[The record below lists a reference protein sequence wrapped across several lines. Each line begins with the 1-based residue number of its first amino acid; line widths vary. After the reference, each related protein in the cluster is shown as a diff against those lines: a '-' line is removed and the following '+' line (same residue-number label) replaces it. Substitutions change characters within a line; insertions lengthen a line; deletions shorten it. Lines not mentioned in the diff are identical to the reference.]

1 MDIFKSKINFVK
13 KAKLNILILL
23 VSFATNLIALC
34 AQSIEILPQEKF
46 DSLHNKVSNSFRH
59 RDLTTAK
66 MLIQSLDSLM
76 EIHWTKNSS
85 QYSFV
90 TYNKAIYNY
99 YIGNLTE
106 SLKNFESAM
115 KIRKALFGE
124 KDEYYYKCLANS
136 GNIYYQKGDYKTAL
150 KIYSKGLELNKEI
163 FKKEGIHLA
172 KDLNNVAIASKELGY
187 YENAEVCLL
196 EAMRLKLKYDSTD
209 IISLASTYN
218 NLAQLYNSIG
228 NVKKEEEFIL
238 KGVNCVKS
246 DSVFSKH
253 EVFMQ
258 LNTSAGVY
266 YNRHRDYKK
275 AQYYLFVLE
284 EYLKHIPSIKE
295 SYTYESY
302 LTLKI
307 QINQS
312 LGNNIKSK
320 EFQSEYLDFV
330 LNKYGEYHYR
340 HGLALMAI
348 GKSLNLMEDF
358 ELSKINYFKA
368 LAVMDS
374 VQGKNSE
381 NSIICLIGL
390 CSNEWQSMNYNQMLK
405 FVSEAKSRYESGNM
419 KDTLI
424 LSSIYSYLG
433 IAYSNLNE
441 PTNAEE
447 FLVKSL
453 KWRSSLIGNEN
464 EDYLFSLQELS
475 FHFMRRNEYQKAKF
489 YLIEASTIVKKIL
502 EKSKG
507 FLTQEELTTFIPKF
521 EKIYHQVLSLC
532 SLIEDNDIRVV
543 AFENVSFYKGFIK
556 EQTIA
561 FNKELRTNLD
571 YKNEYSLLRTTEQ
584 RLLKLNKLTLDED
597 DKKLV
602 TQLEEK
608 KYLIEKNILLNLDNS
623 KDKIIMDWK
632 LYQNVLDDTSA
643 IVEFIHYNYCKENVS
658 DSILYAAFIIKK
670 DLNVPLFIPI
680 CNHKQLCK
688 VLGEHKVRR
697 LEYVNHLYNTNKV
710 SVPGKADNLYDMVW
724 RNMEPH
730 LNGIHQID
738 YSLSG
743 MLHYINVDYLVL
755 PDKTYLS
762 DKYHLSLHSSL
773 KYLEKP
779 TVTSTADL
787 RNEIVL
793 FGGVDYDYDASID
806 NELIASNINVKEFSN
821 RSRNVDFI
829 HTDTLMPKGRWTY
842 LPSSK
847 REVEKIG
854 EICLR
859 SNSANSVFIG
869 KEANEEKFKSFG
881 NYTSSKPSPTVIHF
895 STHGYFN
902 TDFEPNSSSKNSWN
916 VVNHDYC
923 PMQRSGLV
931 LAGANKAWFNSS
943 SLENRNEDG
952 MLSAD
957 EISLMDLSAT
967 KLVIL
972 SACETGLGEIHNSEG
987 VYGLQR
993 AFKISGVKS
1002 LIMSLWQVPDKQTAE
1017 LMELFY
1023 NNWLS
1028 KKMNIH
1034 DALQAAQKSLRDKKL
1049 EPYYWAGF
1057 ILAE

>member
-59 RDLTTAK
+59 RDLKTAK
-66 MLIQSLDSLM
+66 LLIQSLDSLT
-76 EIHWTKNSS
+76 EVHWTQNSS
-85 QYSFV
+85 QYSLLN
-90 TYNKAIYNY
+90 YNKAIYNY
-99 YIGNLTE
+99 YRGNFTE

-115 KIRKALFGE
+115 KIRKELFGE
-124 KDEYYYKCLANS
+124 KDEYYYKCLTNS
-136 GNIYYQKGDYKTAL
+136 GNIYYLKGDFKTAL

-172 KDLNNVAIASKELGY
+172 KDLNNIAIARKELGF
-187 YENAEVCLL
+187 YEDAEVCLL
-196 EAMRLKLKYDSTD
+196 EAIRLKLKYDSTD
-209 IISLASTYN
+209 INSLASTYN
-218 NLAQLYNSIG
+218 NLAILYNSIG

-238 KGVNCVKS
+238 KGVNCLKN
-246 DSVFSKH
+246 DSVFSKY
-253 EVFMQ
+253 EEFMV
-258 LNTSAGVY
+258 LNTSAGIY

-275 AQYYLFVLE
+275 AQYYLLVLE
-284 EYLKHIPSIKE
+284 EYLKHTPSMKE
-295 SYTYESY
+295 SYIYESY
-302 LTLKI
+302 LTLKF

-312 LGNNIKSK
+312 LGNDLKAK
-320 EFQSEYLDFV
+320 EIQSEYLDFV
-330 LNKYGEYHYR
+330 LNKFGEYHFR

-348 GKSLNLMEDF
+348 GKSLHSMEDF

-368 LAVMDS
+368 LTVLDS
-374 VQGKNSE
+374 IQGKNSV

-390 CSNEWQSMNYNQMLK
+390 CSNEWQSKNYNQMLK

-424 LSSIYSYLG
+424 LSSIYCYLG

-441 PTNAEE
+441 PALAEE
-447 FLVKSL
+447 FLMKSL
-453 KWRSSLIGNEN
+453 KWRSLIIGKEN
-464 EDYLFSLQELS
+464 EDYLSSLQELS
-475 FHFMRRNEYQKAKF
+475 FHFMRKNEYQKAKI
-489 YLIEASTIVKKIL
+489 YLIEASIIVKKIL
-502 EKSKG
+502 EQTKG
-507 FLTQEELTTFIPKF
+507 FLTQEELTTYISKF
-521 EKIYHQVLSLC
+521 EIIYYQVLSLC
-532 SLIEDNDIRVV
+532 NLIEDNDIRAI

-556 EQTIA
+556 EQKIA

-571 YKNEYSLLRTTEQ
+571 YKNEYSLLRNTEQ
-584 RLLKLNKLTLDED
+584 RLLKLSKVTLDDD

-602 TQLEEK
+602 AQLEEK
-608 KYLIEKNILLNLDNS
+608 KYLIEKNILFNYENS
-623 KDKIIMDWK
+623 KDNMMIDWK
-632 LYQNVLDDTSA
+632 IYQNILDDSSA
-643 IVEFIHYNYCKENVS
+643 IVEFIHYNYCKEYVS

-670 DLNVPLFIPI
+670 DLNIPLFIPL
-680 CNHKQLCK
+680 CNHNQLNK
-688 VLGEHKVRR
+688 ILGKHKIRR
-697 LEYVNHLYNTNKV
+697 LEYVNHLYNTSKK
-710 SVPGKADNLYDMVW
+710 SIPGEADNLYDLVW
-724 RNMEPH
+724 QHIEPH
-730 LNGIHQID
+730 LKGIHQID

-743 MLHYINVDYLVL
+743 MLHYLNIDYLVL

-762 DKYHLSLHSSL
+762 DKVYLSLHSSL
-773 KYLEKP
+773 KYLNNP
-779 TVTSTADL
+779 NVTSTSDL
-787 RNEIVL
+787 KNEIVL
-793 FGGVDYDYDASID
+793 FGGVDYDYDAFID
-806 NELIASNINVKEFSN
+806 NELLVSNVNVKEFSN
-821 RSRNVDFI
+821 RSRYVDYI
-829 HTDTLMPKGRWTY
+829 HTDTLMQKKRWTY

-859 SNSANSVFIG
+859 SNIANRVFIG

-881 NYTSSKPSPTVIHF
+881 NYTSKLSPSVIHF

-902 TDFEPNSSSKNSWN
+902 ADLVQKLSCKNCGNGVNNSF
-916 VVNHDYC
+916 Y
-923 PMQRSGLV
+923 PMQQSGLV

-943 SLENRNEDG
+943 SLENQNEDG

-993 AFKISGVKS
+993 AFKISGVNS
-1002 LIMSLWQVPDKQTAE
+1002 LIMSLWQVPDKQTAD

-1023 NNWLS
+1023 DNWLS
-1028 KKMNIH
+1028 KNMNIH
-1034 DALQAAQKSLRDKKL
+1034 DALHAAQRSLRDKKL